1 MAGKA
6 SGGSGCVIA
15 GVLLGLGAV
24 LLGALAAL
32 ALWSA
37 RAGVAALM
45 RGLNAIHHL
54 PNRSGHLHQLRAL
67 VLTFVLVGM
76 VLSAMTIAVILP
88 LIVAYLPD
96 IAQRFALAE
105 TNLALGIVAGVL
117 AVGLAYRLGPNYTT
131 SRTPL
136 LSWGLLV
143 AVVLWFFATRS
154 FMLYLANFPSYNR
167 VYGSIGAVIAM
178 LVWLWLS
185 SFVILLGAVVNA
197 QVEKHIY
204 GVETPDG
211 ASPFEEL
218 PEVPADA
225 IVDTTPEN
233 SLP

>member
-1 MAGKA
+1 MF
-6 SGGSGCVIA
+6 SYYV
-15 GVLLGLGAV
+15 
-24 LLGALAAL
+24 
-32 ALWSA
+32 
-37 RAGVAALM
+37 
-45 RGLNAIHHL
+45 
-54 PNRSGHLHQLRAL
+54 
-67 VLTFVLVGM
+67 
-76 VLSAMTIAVILP
+76 
-88 LIVAYLPD
+88 
-96 IAQRFALAE
+96 
-105 TNLALGIVAGVL
+105 
-117 AVGLAYRLGPNYTT
+117 
-131 SRTPL
+131 
-136 LSWGLLV
+136 
-143 AVVLWFFATRS
+143 
-154 FMLYLANFPSYNR
+154 ANFGNYNQ